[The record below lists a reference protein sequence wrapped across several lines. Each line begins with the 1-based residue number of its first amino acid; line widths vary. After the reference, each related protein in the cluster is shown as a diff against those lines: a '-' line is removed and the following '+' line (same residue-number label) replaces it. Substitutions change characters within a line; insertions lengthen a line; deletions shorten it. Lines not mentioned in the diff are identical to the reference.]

1 MANFIVQIRGGT
13 VRQNARVFGSV
24 NQDTVSFQTPAGT
37 WQVEFF
43 SGGLP
48 FGTAAGTVFQV
59 PPGQPVLAGTVTQIG
74 QFKYKVKN
82 VATGVY
88 TDDPDIIV
96 EQ

>member
-1 MANFIVQIRGGT
+1 MANHIVLIRGGT

-24 NQDTVSFQTPAGT
+24 NDTVSFQTPAGT

-43 SGGLP
+43 SGGFP

-59 PPGQPVLAGTVTQIG
+59 TPGAPGTAGTVTQIG
-74 QFKYKVKN
+74 QFKYKVKDP
-82 VATGVY
+82 VAVAY